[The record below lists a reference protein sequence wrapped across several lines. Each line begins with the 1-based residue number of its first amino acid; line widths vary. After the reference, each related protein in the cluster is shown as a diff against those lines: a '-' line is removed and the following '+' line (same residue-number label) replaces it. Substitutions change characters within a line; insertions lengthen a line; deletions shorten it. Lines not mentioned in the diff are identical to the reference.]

1 MNTTIPV
8 QNIYYLFLYAWNKF
22 QEGKSL
28 ELNLEDSPDIP
39 NLFSNIFVNSLKRLI
54 KRGLYKNYK
63 SKTNELQYIKGKIN
77 FPISIRN
84 NFENRG
90 KVFCELDSLSIDSIP
105 NKIIKKLFGITIK

>member
-63 SKTNELQYIKGKIN
+63 SEINELQYPKYNYRVRAFNNSVLITGTLMGEKGMSQGQ
-77 FPISIRN
+77 PIM
-84 NFENRG
+84 FYEY
-90 KVFCELDSLSIDSIP
+90 V
-105 NKIIKKLFGITIK
+105 